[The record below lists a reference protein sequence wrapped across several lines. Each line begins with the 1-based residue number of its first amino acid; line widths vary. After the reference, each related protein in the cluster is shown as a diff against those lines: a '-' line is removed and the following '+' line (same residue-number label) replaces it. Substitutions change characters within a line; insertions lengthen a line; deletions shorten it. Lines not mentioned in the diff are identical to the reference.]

1 MSVFLR
7 FIGHLEAG
15 AAMTTEVQG
24 SRLDAST
31 RKPAATA
38 PASAAPPEA
47 AEAQGAAPDYLASFR
62 LMTPYLAGSRASLAT
77 AVVLASVAVACEL
90 FPVWAVYRIV
100 EATIAGALD
109 WPFVVAHAGGAAAA
123 VLAGFS
129 LMGAALGLSHLVAFD
144 VIHRLR
150 LAVAR
155 RMSQLPLGYFSERRS
170 GEAKTLVIDE
180 PERLELIIAH
190 GLPEGVSAIATW
202 IAVSVWLFA
211 LDWRMALAAVVM
223 TPIAFALLILSMVR
237 GAKHAAAYQAA
248 GVRMNASIVE
258 YLAGMPVV
266 KVFNRAGESF
276 AETSEAVRDYAAI
289 ETRWAKESL
298 PLASTFY
305 ALVLANIVVILPV
318 GLILLRTGTLSLP
331 TLLLFV
337 ILGATYSQPL
347 LRLFSQFHTLAH
359 VSMGSMKVAEL
370 LAAEPQADTGRRVAL
385 EGRDIVFDKVAFAY
399 GEHDVLHD
407 VSFTARAGE
416 VTALVGPSGSGKTT
430 IAGLVA
436 RFRDVRQGR
445 VTIGGMDVREIGL
458 DQLMDTVAFVFQD
471 TFLFSDTIA
480 ANIRFGAPAATDAE
494 VEAAARAARAHEFIS
509 ALPDGYATHLGE
521 QGRSLSGGERQR
533 LAIARAILKD
543 APIVVLDEAT
553 AFADPDNEAAIQDAI
568 GALTAGRTLVVV
580 AHRLHTVAA
589 ADQILVVDGGRIVE
603 RGRHD
608 DLVATGGLY
617 ARLWRDYN
625 QARAVSL
632 RAAARPARRKAAAR

>member
-430 IAGLVA
+430 LLRTIAGLEAPDAGGGAVL
-436 RFRDVRQGR
+436 FEGR
-445 VTIGGMDVREIGL
+445 AFGDLPADERKVG
-458 DQLMDTVAFVFQD
+458 FVFQHYA
-471 TFLFSDTIA
+471 LFRHMTVFENVAFGLRVRPKGVRPKEDE
-480 ANIRFGAPAATDAE
+480 IRERVMALLKLIQMENLAGRRPA
-494 VEAAARAARAHEFIS
+494 
-509 ALPDGYATHLGE
+509 
-521 QGRSLSGGERQR
+521 QLSGGQRQR
-533 LAIARAILKD
+533 VALARALAIEPRVLL
-543 APIVVLDEAT
+543 LDEP
-553 AFADPDNEAAIQDAI
+553 F
-568 GALTAGRTLVVV
+568 GALDARVRQDLRQWLR
-580 AHRLHTVAA
+580 RLH
-589 ADQILVVDGGRIVE
+589 
-603 RGRHD
+603 
-608 DLVATGGLY
+608 
-617 ARLWRDYN
+617 
-625 QARAVSL
+625 
-632 RAAARPARRKAAAR
+632 